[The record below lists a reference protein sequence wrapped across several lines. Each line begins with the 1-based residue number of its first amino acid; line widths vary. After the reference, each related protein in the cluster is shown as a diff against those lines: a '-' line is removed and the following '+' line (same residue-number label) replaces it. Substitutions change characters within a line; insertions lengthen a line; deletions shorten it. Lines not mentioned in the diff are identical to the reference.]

1 MLNKI
6 MNNLECRK
14 QGFNKVICKRTGK
27 EIKLSE
33 CINCPYK
40 EYKMHKKSEN
50 IVVSNTKKHNK
61 TQKTVQISLQASA
74 KLQSNVDT
82 LQKNSR
88 KSTLKRKTY
97 KLAKME
103 RERFSLF
110 TDDDSK
116 CMLCGSKYQLTWN
129 EIFRGKNRQLSMKYG
144 LVQRLCL
151 SCHMKYQD
159 DPVFNEIWHKKGQI
173 AFNKHYPGLDF
184 VKIFGRNYLK

>member
-1 MLNKI
+1 
-6 MNNLECRK
+6 MNNLECLK
-14 QGFNKVICKRTGK
+14 LGFHKYICKHYNK
-27 EIKLSE
+27 EIKLSQ
-33 CINCPYK
+33 CKNCPYK
-40 EYKMHKKSEN
+40 KYKNTQYNVKNCKKL
-50 IVVSNTKKHNK
+50 
-61 TQKTVQISLQASA
+61 QKTA

-129 EIFRGKNRQLSMKYG
+129 EIFRGKNRKLSMKYG

-151 SCHMKYQD
+151 SCHMKHQD

-173 AFNKHYPGLDF
+173 AFNKHYPKLDF